1 MTHVLDCPVYSI
13 HSRLSQPRRTKA
25 TEDFKLAPT
34 GVLFSS
40 DVTARGIDIPG
51 VTCVIQAGLPANAEQ
66 CGDRILLDV
75 YQTHTLSVWIRY
87 P

>member
-1 MTHVLDCPVYSI
+1 MENVLSCPVYSI

-66 CGDRILLDV
+66 CEEHLEPYIHSA
-75 YQTHTLSVWIRY
+75 YA
-87 P
+87 PPK